1 MSSVVLA
8 YPTLA
13 QQDFDWI
20 QAIRR
25 THDRLFDAVEPHF
38 TIVFPT
44 EKLSAPNLVGHTESK
59 VCGQPKILF
68 ALTKALVIEDD
79 SQNLFHAFLVPS
91 IGRPEIT
98 ALHDLMYTGVLAS
111 ELRVELPFI
120 PHITIATSK
129 RQDIVQQLVE
139 EFDDRDIEI
148 KGVIESLTVSSYDGI
163 RVKDIKRVPLE

>member
-1 MSSVVLA
+1 MSNLVLA

-13 QQDFDWI
+13 QEDFDWI

-25 THDRLFDAVEPHF
+25 AHDRLFEAVEPHF

-44 EKLSAPNLVGHTESK
+44 EKLSAADLVDYAESK
-59 VCGQPKILF
+59 VCGQPKIIFVLM
-68 ALTKALVIEDD
+68 KALVIEDN

-91 IGRPEIT
+91 IGSPEIT
-98 ALHDLMYTGVLAS
+98 ALHDLMYTGALAS
-111 ELRVELPFI
+111 ELRIDLPFI
-120 PHITIATSK
+120 PHITIASDK
-129 RQDIVQQLVE
+129 RRDIIQQLVE
-139 EFDDRDIEI
+139 EIDDRAIQI